1 VDQGQS
7 LGGHRRRKCARKT
20 GRFHIL
26 HVSDFF
32 KSVNIWQSYKQE
44 RDCIV
49 HFLRRLSSVLARR
62 AKCHRVFR
70 CLFCISAYT
79 WTQTGN
85 SVGQSVSFPF
95 GMCHLLSIKTLA
107 VCSTCLIH
115 YSCVHVKC
123 SFNLPFIHF
132 IQHCI
137 HKSFLQCFDAVGWAA
152 GRESGL

>member
-1 VDQGQS
+1 MQGSVATYLKCGGIVNNHIKKGLLLS
-7 LGGHRRRKCARKT
+7 LAV
-20 GRFHIL
+20 I
-26 HVSDFF
+26 FF

-44 RDCIV
+44 RDCLV
-49 HFLRRLSSVLARR
+49 HFLRLLSSVLATR
-62 AKCHRVFR
+62 AKCHRVFT
-70 CLFCISAYT
+70 CLFCITAYT

-137 HKSFLQCFDAVGWAA
+137 SALTLLVGWQEGHPACKN
-152 GRESGL
+152 